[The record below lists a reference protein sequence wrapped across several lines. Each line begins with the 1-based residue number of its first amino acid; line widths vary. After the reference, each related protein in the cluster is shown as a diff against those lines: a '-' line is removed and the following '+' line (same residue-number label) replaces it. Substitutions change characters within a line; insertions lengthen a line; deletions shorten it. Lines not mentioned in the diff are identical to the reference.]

1 MQILKGKKS
10 LLSTLTLPHPALITN
25 QYQQTFLGNQ
35 TILPAIVSKE
45 FQFQSSSCLQTT
57 PVINTE
63 MSGAEIPRHLIDR
76 NSPGFYPAFL
86 SDIGYEKT
94 SSLPQMS
101 NSGAG
106 ERNISDTHSPM
117 GQESK
122 GCIFKH
128 AKHKNKTVNI
138 YQDYVVLPGTKKTV
152 FSFLNSTMF

>member
-1 MQILKGKKS
+1 M
-10 LLSTLTLPHPALITN
+10 TPTPCLINN
-25 QYQQTFLGNQ
+25 QDQQTFLGNQ
-35 TILPAIVSKE
+35 TILPAIVLKE
-45 FQFQSSSCLQTT
+45 FQFLSSSCLQTAL
-57 PVINTE
+57 VINTE
-63 MSGAEIPRHLIDR
+63 MSGAEILRRLIDR

-106 ERNISDTHSPM
+106 ERNISDTRSPM

-128 AKHKNKTVNI
+128 TKRSNKTAKI
-138 YQDYVVLPGTKKTV
+138 HQGDVVLPGTKKTL
-152 FSFLNSTMF
+152 FSF